1 MKNWRK
7 LLVGKDAS
15 LREAMEVIDKG
26 AVKTA
31 FIADSLDILIGVI
44 TDGDIRRGLLQKADL
59 ETTVSALMNPCPV
72 TCSTSSSREEVKKNI
87 LKNQMYCIPILDGK
101 KIVDVFLLNDTE
113 QYEKRENPV
122 LLMAGGFGKRL
133 RPLTEK
139 IPKPMLPINGKPVL
153 EHLINNLKRQGF
165 EKFYVSTHYLS
176 EVIEQYFQ
184 SGEKWDVEI
193 SYLNEEVPLGTA
205 GALSLLPSDL
215 PDIPALVVNSD
226 VLTDLNFSDF
236 LDFHIEKKFFAT
248 VCLREFEFEVPFGV
262 VETENATVTGIKEKP
277 SFRFDINAGIY
288 ILEKGFIER
297 ISKNYHVDMPD
308 CIAQSVKEGH
318 AIGSKKH
325 LGYWLDMGKLSDYE
339 KAQLDFKRFLG
350 L

>member
-1 MKNWRK
+1 MNNWRE
-7 LLVGKDAS
+7 LLVKKEAS
-15 LREAMEVIDKG
+15 LREAMVVIDKG
-26 AVKTA
+26 ATKTA
-31 FIADSLDILIGVI
+31 FVTDCSDILIGVI

-72 TCSTSSSREEVKKNI
+72 TCSVFSSREEVKKKI

-101 KIVDVFLLNDTE
+101 KIVDVVLLNDVDK
-113 QYEKRENPV
+113 YEKRKNPV
-122 LLMAGGFGKRL
+122 LIMAGGFGKRL
-133 RPLTEK
+133 RPLTDK
-139 IPKPMLPINGKPVL
+139 VPKPMLPINGKPVL
-153 EHLINNLKRQGF
+153 EYLIENLKRQGF
-165 EKFYVSTHYLS
+165 EKLYISTHYLS
-176 EVIEQYFQ
+176 EVIEQYFKF
-184 SGEKWDVEI
+184 GEKWDVEI
-193 SYLNEEVPLGTA
+193 SYLHEEAPLGTA

-215 PDIPALVVNSD
+215 PDIPVLVVNSD

-236 LDFHIEKKFFAT
+236 LDFHIQKKFFAT

-262 VETENATVTGIKEKP
+262 VETTSATVTGIKEKP

-288 ILEKGFIER
+288 ILAKGFIER
-297 ISKNYHVDMPD
+297 ISKNHYVDMPD
-308 CIAQSVKEGH
+308 CIAQSIKEGN

-325 LGYWLDMGKLSDYE
+325 LGYWLDMGKMSDYE